1 MFRTWNWPPNLFMS
15 RRMKNELR
23 EAASDAR
30 LQAYA
35 PYSEFPV
42 GAALLTASGLIVSG
56 CNVENLSFGLT
67 MCAERVCVGKAIAQ
81 GEKMFQA
88 LAIIADTETPIV
100 PCGACRQV
108 LAEFAPSLVIT
119 SWTVAGLSQ
128 EFSLVELLPLPKQG
142 ILEVPRGT

>member
-1 MFRTWNWPPNLFMS
+1 
-15 RRMKNELR
+15 MKNELR
-23 EAASDAR
+23 QAASEAR
-30 LQAYA
+30 LRAYA
-35 PYSEFPV
+35 PYSEFRV
-42 GAALLTASGLIVSG
+42 GAALQTVSGVIVSG

-81 GEKMFQA
+81 GEKTFQA
-88 LAIIADTETPIV
+88 LVIIADTETPIV

-108 LAEFAPSLVIT
+108 LAEFTPSLVIT

-128 EFSLVELLPLPKQG
+128 VFSLAELLPLPKQG